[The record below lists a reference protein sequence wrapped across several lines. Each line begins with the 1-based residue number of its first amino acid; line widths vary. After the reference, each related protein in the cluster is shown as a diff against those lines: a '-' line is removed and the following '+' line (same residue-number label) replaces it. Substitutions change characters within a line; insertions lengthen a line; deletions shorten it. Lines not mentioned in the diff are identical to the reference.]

1 MTSLAIVIA
10 AAGCAST
17 EKQIQ
22 KVAKDWC
29 MTVRG
34 SQVIPVYPLTEDA
47 QPGDVFLVQVP
58 VDRQQEIYKRKG
70 FLPLDNHIARIDPSG
85 YADFYDHSFLGSNAT
100 NILPRDW
107 IRPGGPG
114 LYRGTN
120 GTNTLSWQAAP
131 HAAFPSYSFSVRN
144 GAGLSLAVPVSG
156 VPVGLSLLASDAAS
170 GSLQIS
176 DSRTLGV
183 DTISLY
189 RQLRNWASTNSDF
202 LHYFGGGLTNAKPN
216 YLRVITR
223 VYAAGRMM
231 VTLKDASNRSAGL
244 DAGVPKP
251 VNLLLPEL
259 PNGSNTTAENAVKN
273 YTNAWNAMSEM
284 VKAAGAIA
292 TNASGVL
299 PGGSLRLA
307 AASSRTVS
315 LDETFDPPVI
325 FGYLGFDCAI
335 FKGGVL
341 GPPIPTY
348 AVLDPSY
355 NLAGLLQ
362 LSPVYGQLLDKA
374 LYGILTADPAN
385 PRAQNARKQLD
396 ALAAYVPNE
405 FTEYSGPSGTP
416 PVLTATLLKG
426 DSLHNT
432 NFPAY
437 YAFHGF
443 RAALDESFIALQ
455 GALGL
460 KSFQLKDAAGQMQN
474 VDPSSPA
481 WRDLENALAYYSNL
495 RQRSS
500 DDANVQSAYSEAYA
514 YYLEKILR

>member
-1 MTSLAIVIA
+1 MSSGCV
-10 AAGCAST
+10 AGHHCRRWLPT

-22 KVAKDWC
+22 KSLGLVDRSRQP
-29 MTVRG
+29 V
-34 SQVIPVYPLTEDA
+34 VPVYPLTEDRA
-47 QPGDVFLVQVP
+47 GDCFSRRGGPPAGDLQA
-58 VDRQQEIYKRKG
+58 KG

-189 RQLRNWASTNSDF
+189 RQLRNWASTNADF
-202 LHYFGGGLTNAKPN
+202 LHYFGGGLAKPN

-244 DAGVPKP
+244 DAGVPKT

-284 VKAAGAIA
+284 VKAAGAIV

-374 LYGILTADPAN
+374 LYGILMADPAN

-405 FTEYSGPSGTP
+405 FTEYSGPSGAD

-426 DSLHNT
+426 DTLHNT

-455 GALGL
+455 SALRL
-460 KSFQLKDAAGQMQN
+460 KSFQFKDAEGQMQN

-495 RQRSS
+495 RQRTS
-500 DDANVQSAYSEAYA
+500 DDANVQRAYSEAYA
-514 YYLEKILR
+514 YYLEKLLR